1 MKITFT
7 PNEIYTG
14 GAPTAKFVLT
24 SVNDV
29 TSFEFNDDTYTGET
43 KGNRA
48 IFSKFDKTTETD
60 LTFTKVGGVYEAE
73 ITAAMIKSLITI
85 NTFNLPTQAAY
96 TAFST
101 VLGTIG
107 QIGIEVVDTTVIQ

>member
-96 TAFST
+96 TEFSS